1 MSSFPISRAPKLQL
15 AFEKPSTGGC
25 WNPPKTDTPHPKTKK
40 KPQQDCRK
48 GTIMIK
54 SKSIPARWMTYK
66 LEYNNT
72 KEALPVLL
80 RF

>member
-1 MSSFPISRAPKLQL
+1 MSSSPIARAPKLQL
-15 AFEKPSTGGC
+15 AFKQPSIGGC
-25 WNPPKTDTPHPKTKK
+25 WNPPKTKK
-40 KPQQDCRK
+40 KPQQDGRR